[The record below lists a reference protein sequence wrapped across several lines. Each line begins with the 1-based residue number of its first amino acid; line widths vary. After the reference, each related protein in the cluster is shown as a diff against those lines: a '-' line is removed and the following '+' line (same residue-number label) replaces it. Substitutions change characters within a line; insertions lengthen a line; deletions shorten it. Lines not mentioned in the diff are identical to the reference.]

1 MRTDSYPRFLRS
13 ELYKTS
19 VKCEIDGKPLPFS
32 DVSNGNATG
41 TSVDGA
47 TGGGRESIGKKSKV
61 CDVLTLPCGFVMQS
75 CGLDCLLCLCGLQ
88 SCRCGLQSCDV
99 VFGCSF

>member
-32 DVSNGNATG
+32 DVSNGHATG

-61 CDVLTLPCGFVMQS
+61 CDVTMWLCDAVMWS
-75 CGLDCLLCLCGLQ
+75 
-88 SCRCGLQSCDV
+88 
-99 VFGCSF
+99 